1 MYQKVLGASVTTTAA
16 ATVLPN
22 TGSNM
27 IVTIALSAAAG
38 MVTWGV
44 LYTLANK

>member
-1 MYQKVLGASVTTTAA
+1 MYQSVLGASVTTTAA

-27 IVTIALSAAAG
+27 IVTVALSAAAG
-38 MVTWGV
+38 LATWGV
-44 LYTLANK
+44 LYVVANK